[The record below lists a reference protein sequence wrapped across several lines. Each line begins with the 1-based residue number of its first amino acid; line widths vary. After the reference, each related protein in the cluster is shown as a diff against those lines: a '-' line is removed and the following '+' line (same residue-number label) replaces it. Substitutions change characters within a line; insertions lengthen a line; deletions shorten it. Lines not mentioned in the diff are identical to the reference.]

1 MRILVPRQHG
11 SALLI
16 TLLVASVVGFT
27 LASYLTLVS
36 SQNQTT
42 MRSLS
47 WNNAMP
53 VIEAGI
59 EEALTHLN
67 KRLMTNMTA
76 DGWSLSTGGYTKT
89 RTLGDGFYQVL
100 ITATNPPVILST
112 GYVRVPLGT
121 NYIRR
126 AVRVTT
132 RHDALFVKGMVAKGQ
147 IDLLGNNIMTDSFDS
162 SDPNYSTGGRYDPA
176 KTKDNGDVA
185 TNSAMIDSLNVWNAE
200 IYGRVATGPGGTV
213 KIGPNGSVGSK
224 AWVNGGNKGIQPGWA
239 TDDMNVSFPDV
250 SPPFSGGAMTPG
262 SGSMGGTNYTYLLGS
277 GNYQMSSLSMSGS
290 SKLGVAGD
298 AVLYVTGNVSITG
311 NAYIYIKPGARL
323 KLYVGGG
330 SASLAGKGVINDD
343 ANALSFQYFGLP
355 ANTSLSFS
363 GNAAFT
369 GTIYAPNAA
378 FTLGGGGSTIYD
390 FVGASVSKTVRMNG
404 HFKFHYDEALG
415 KNGPSRGFI
424 VTSWN
429 EI

>member
-1 MRILVPRQHG
+1 MRIYLHRRHG

-16 TLLVASVVGFT
+16 TLVVASVVGFT

-36 SQNQTT
+36 SQNKTT

-59 EEALTHLN
+59 EEALTHVN
-67 KRLMTNMTA
+67 KRLMNDMVT
-76 DGWSLSTGGYTKT
+76 DGWALAASGYTKS
-89 RTLGDGFYQVL
+89 RTLGDGYYQVL
-100 ITATNPPVILST
+100 ITATNPPIILST

-121 NYIRR
+121 NYLAR

-132 RHDALFVKGMVAKGQ
+132 KYDALFAKGMVAKGQ

-162 SDPNYSTGGRYDPA
+162 SDPNYSTAGRYDPA
-176 KTKDNGDVA
+176 KAKDNGDVA
-185 TNSAMIDSLNVWNAE
+185 TNSAMIDSLNVWNADL
-200 IYGRVATGPGGTV
+200 YGHVATGPGGTV
-213 KIGPNGSVGSK
+213 KIGPNGAVGSK
-224 AWVNGGNKGIQPGWA
+224 AWIDGGNHGIQPGWA

-262 SGSMGGTNYTYLLGS
+262 SGNTGGTNYTYLLGS
-277 GNYQMSSLSMSGS
+277 GNYQMSSLSMSGN
-290 SKLGVAGD
+290 SKMGVAGD
-298 AVLYVTGNVSITG
+298 AVLYVTGNVSVTG
-311 NAYIYIKPGARL
+311 NAFIYIKPGASL
-323 KLYVGGG
+323 KLYVSG
-330 SASLAGKGVINDD
+330 STASLAGGGVINAN
-343 ANALSFQYFGLP
+343 ANALSFQYLGLP
-355 ANTSLSFS
+355 SNTSLSFS
-363 GNAAFT
+363 GNAQFT
-369 GTIYAPNAA
+369 GTIYAPNAD
-378 FTLGGGGSTIYD
+378 FTLGGGGNNTYD
-390 FVGASVSKTVRMNG
+390 FVGASISKTVKMNG
-404 HFKFHYDEALG
+404 HFNFHYDEALG